1 MKIWLK
7 VYDRIC
13 VFMLTYAHFEK
24 LKVSN
29 RKQIQNKT
37 LAISSLGVK
46 GENMKS
52 PNVVIVLL
60 KGLEQNREMEELE
73 MGVDPGK
80 GFCQDGKI

>member
-29 RKQIQNKT
+29 RKQNKSQIEIQNKT

-60 KGLEQNREMEELE
+60 KGLE
-73 MGVDPGK
+73 
-80 GFCQDGKI
+80 